1 MKKNNFTNHNLV
13 RAPIDLSE
21 YLFKNNHDGTAVHC
35 PQSVSL
41 ERAKEVSEVFKAYDG
56 EASDKA
62 YNNVFAKLETRSKY
76 YNTKDKVPVFFDE
89 ALRMDFIKSDLLKH
103 IERIATH
110 NDKEI
115 AYWVSTNLRFAA
127 WVALTLAWLDNKVLS
142 VSQLSGLTSTSKEAS
157 RKVLK
162 ESSRFGYAEE
172 EKLNGK
178 LYYSAKQS
186 TVSKYYRYRHRELKG
201 ASLESLSRL
210 LTMHSFINFEA
221 EFISFLAK
229 TEPHKED

>member
-1 MKKNNFTNHNLV
+1 MKKNNFTNRNLV

-35 PQSVSL
+35 PESVSL
-41 ERAKEVSEVFKAYDG
+41 KRAKEVSEVFKAYDG
-56 EASDKA
+56 EASDTA
-62 YNNVFAKLETRSKY
+62 YNSVTARLETRGKH
-76 YNTKDKVPVFFDE
+76 YNTKDKVPVFFEE
-89 ALRMDFIKSDLLKH
+89 ALRMDFIKADLLMCL
-103 IERIATH
+103 ERISTISDA
-110 NDKEI
+110 EI
-115 AYWVSTNLRFAA
+115 TYWNSTNLRFAA

-172 EKLNGK
+172 EKLDGK

-221 EFISFLAK
+221 EFISLLGK